1 MFGEIFLMGGLDL
14 ETTFIIIDDDIA
26 ICKILEQT
34 IKKNKLGRVLS
45 ILTSGKNA
53 KDTIEKMN
61 PDIVL
66 TDLLLPEV
74 DGIEIVK
81 TSVGGGYNGKIIM
94 LSQVEESEMISN
106 AYKSGILFY
115 INKPINMIETISVI
129 TNVKKQVELE
139 KSISM
144 IKNVVFPEN
153 IERIKK
159 EKTDVEHSSEEKLLH
174 IFSDINI
181 IGTAGVDELK
191 IVIMHIIDIKKNNS
205 SKSYQLKEIYIDV
218 AKELYGDILATINCR
233 SMEQRI
239 RRTITKALTS
249 IAMIGIEDIE
259 SPIYKEYASSIF
271 EIEQVKKEMKR
282 LKYSSAIQGKI
293 NTKKFIEGI
302 LIKLLK
308 T

>member
-1 MFGEIFLMGGLDL
+1 M

-34 IKKNKLGRVLS
+34 IKKNQLGKVLS
-45 ILTSGKNA
+45 ILTTGKNA
-53 KDTIEKMN
+53 KDIILNIN
-61 PDIVL
+61 PDMVL
-66 TDLLLPEV
+66 IDLLLPEV

-81 TSVGGGYNGKIIM
+81 NIMESGYKGKVIM
-94 LSQVEESEMISN
+94 ISQVEEGEMISN

-144 IKNVVFPEN
+144 IKSVVFPEN
-153 IERIKK
+153 IEKNQSVKK
-159 EKTDVEHSSEEKLLH
+159 EVEDSLEDKLMN

-181 IGTAGVDELK
+181 VGTAGVDELK
-191 IVIMHIIDIKKNNS
+191 LVILNIVSKKES
-205 SKSYQLKEIYIDV
+205 SPSKPYQLKEVYMDV
-218 AKELYGDILATINCR
+218 ARELYGDMLANINCK

-239 RRTITKALTS
+239 RRTITKAMTS
-249 IAMIGIEDIE
+249 LAGLGIENED
-259 SPIYKEYASSIF
+259 SSLYKEYAYSLFDIK
-271 EIEQVKKEMKR
+271 QVKQEMKH
-282 LKYSSAIQGKI
+282 LKYPSLNQGKI

-302 LIKLLK
+302 LIKILN
-308 T
+308 

>member
-1 MFGEIFLMGGLDL
+1 M
-14 ETTFIIIDDDIA
+14 ETTFIVIDDDIA

-34 IKKNKLGRVLS
+34 IKKNQLGRVLS
-45 ILTSGKNA
+45 ILTTGKNA
-53 KDTIEKMN
+53 KDTILKIN

-66 TDLLLPEV
+66 IDLLLPEV

-81 TSVGGGYNGKIIM
+81 NIIWSGYKGKVIM
-94 LSQVEESEMISN
+94 ISQVEEGEMISN

-144 IKNVVFPEN
+144 IKSVVLQEN
-153 IERIKK
+153 IEKNQSSKK
-159 EKTDVEHSSEEKLLH
+159 ESEDLLEDKLMS

-181 IGTAGVDELK
+181 VGTAGVDELK
-191 IVIMHIIDIKKNNS
+191 LVILNIVSKKKAS
-205 SKSYQLKEIYIDV
+205 PSKPYQLKGVYMDV
-218 AKELYGDILATINCR
+218 ARELYGDMLASINCK

-239 RRTITKALTS
+239 RRTITKAMTS
-249 IAMIGIEDIE
+249 LASFGIENE
-259 SPIYKEYASSIF
+259 ENSLYKEYAYSLFDIK
-271 EIEQVKKEMKR
+271 QVKQEIKH
-282 LKYSSAIQGKI
+282 LKHPSFIQGKI

-302 LIKLLK
+302 LIKILN
-308 T
+308 